1 MTVVVRRAMGVVAS
15 VVVKL
20 TMIIANARYDLQFLS
35 YQRLI
40 VAMSELT
47 LQALAHKLD
56 QLIRQH
62 EQLMQ
67 ENTSLRQAKQEWQ
80 EERTRL
86 IQKNDVARERVEAM
100 INDLKSLKEGVR

>member
-1 MTVVVRRAMGVVAS
+1 MGVVAS

>member
-1 MTVVVRRAMGVVAS
+1 MEVVAS